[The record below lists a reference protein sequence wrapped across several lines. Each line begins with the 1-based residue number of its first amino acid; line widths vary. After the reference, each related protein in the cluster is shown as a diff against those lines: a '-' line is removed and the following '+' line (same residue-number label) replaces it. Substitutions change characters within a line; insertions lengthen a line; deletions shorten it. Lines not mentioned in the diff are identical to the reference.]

1 MFELLGPTVDAVAQM
16 AREVGEV
23 LEPEII
29 LRTSEQLLEAITFI
43 HETGYVHG
51 GMLALSVEVVSITDL
66 CRFKWGECCFHLQG
80 FVAVDRREA
89 LRSSWGPRIRD
100 IGTTGW

>member
-1 MFELLGPTVDAVAQM
+1 VFELLGPTVDAVAQM

-43 HETGYVHG
+43 HKAGYVHG
-51 GMLALSVEVVSITDL
+51 GMVGCSYCS
-66 CRFKWGECCFHLQG
+66 RPS
-80 FVAVDRREA
+80 
-89 LRSSWGPRIRD
+89 RSWSK
-100 IGTTGW
+100 